1 MRAIAHKKLEIL
13 KAQAAGGKYLS
24 AIHFARSYT
33 RLGDNE
39 CAFEWL
45 EKASHERTVF
55 PLLMHADPLYDSL
68 RSDPRFIDLLA
79 DILASN
85 LQDDFE

>member
-1 MRAIAHKKLEIL
+1 MLT
-13 KAQAAGGKYLS
+13 AQAAGGKYLS
-24 AIHFARSYT
+24 AIHFARSFT

-39 CAFEWL
+39 RAFEWL

-68 RSDPRFIDLLA
+68 RSDPRFVDLLA
-79 DILASN
+79 DIPSSN
-85 LQDDFE
+85 LQVDFE